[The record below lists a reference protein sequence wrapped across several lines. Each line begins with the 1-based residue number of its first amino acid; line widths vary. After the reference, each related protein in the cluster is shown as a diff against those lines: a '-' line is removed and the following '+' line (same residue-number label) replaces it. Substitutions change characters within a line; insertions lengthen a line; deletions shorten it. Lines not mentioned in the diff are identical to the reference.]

1 MVKGIVVPHDGE
13 ASLELREFSEFGDY
27 QQVVGGWIEAVSIPS
42 LGVTVYVNEEGLL
55 QHLPLNSR
63 VTFLWWFHVP
73 ESRQRAMLVGNA
85 VIVGAPDADG
95 NTTDVPPAI
104 CALLMETQVYR
115 VEVQVIGETEWQHNL
130 AKYTDYWEA
139 VIWAMLLL
147 ERWALAT
154 DVRVVPVIDQNMLP
168 IFREDIL

>member
-1 MVKGIVVPHDGE
+1 MVKGIIVPGDGE
-13 ASLELREFSEFGDY
+13 APLELREFSEFGDY
-27 QQVVGGWIEAVSIPS
+27 QRVVGGWIEAISIPS
-42 LGVTVYVNEEGLL
+42 LGIMIFVNEEGLL

-63 VTFLWWFHVP
+63 MTFLWWFHVP
-73 ESRQRAMLVGNA
+73 EARQRAMLVGDA
-85 VIVGAPDADG
+85 VIVGAPDEYG
-95 NTTDVPPAI
+95 NTTDVPETVVS
-104 CALLMETQVYR
+104 LLMETQVYR
-115 VEVQVIGETEWQHNL
+115 VEVQVIGETDWHRNA

-154 DVRVVPVIDQNMLP
+154 DVRVVPVLDQDMLP